1 MVYLQ
6 PVNIPRVRSL
16 WLQEAL
22 AVEPDAER
30 VEPLVGSHATD
41 VCIVG
46 GGYTGL
52 WTALRIRDLDP
63 AIRVTILEADVC
75 GAGASG
81 RNGGMALPWWTK
93 AKRLLRVCGEDE
105 GRFLLRESVKAID
118 EIAAFCA
125 EYGVDAKMRRDG
137 QLQLATTPLH
147 LDSWRE
153 NLDLVDSLGMGT
165 PIEPLSAEDAARQG
179 GSTTYVGGIFERHGA
194 TVQPALLARGLRRV
208 ALERGVAIYEKTP
221 VVRIGEGHP
230 VRLHTPSGE
239 VVADKVVLATNAWS
253 AAIPELRRHMIVV
266 SSDMVATAPIP
277 DRLREIGWTGGESI
291 SDCRL
296 MVHYLHVTH
305 DARIAIGRGSG
316 ALAYLGR
323 VTPVFDD
330 SVTRART
337 VVDGMHK
344 LYPALADVPISHRW
358 AGPIDRSRSGTLIF
372 GRLKLNPNIHY
383 GIGYSGTGVAQTVM
397 GGKIL
402 ASSVLERV
410 DEWSTSRLNQGP
422 VVLYPPDPVRF
433 FGGLVVRGVLS
444 RTEEQEE
451 NGLVPSAWAKRF
463 SKIAYPY
470 VPNRADRLLGAS
482 TPSKA
487 EPGLRP

>member
-1 MVYLQ
+1 MVRLQ

-22 AVEPDAER
+22 AGEPDAER
-30 VEPLVGSHATD
+30 VEPLVGTHATD

-63 AIRVTILEADVC
+63 SVRVTIVEADIC
-75 GAGASG
+75 GGGASG

-93 AKRLLRVCGEDE
+93 AKRLFRVCGEDE
-105 GRFLLRESVKAID
+105 CCFLLDQSVKAID
-118 EIAAFCA
+118 EIEAFCDKH
-125 EYGVDAKMRRDG
+125 GVDAKMRRHG
-137 QLQLATTPLH
+137 HLQLATTPLH
-147 LDSWRE
+147 VDSWRE
-153 NLDLVDSLGMGT
+153 NLALVDSLGMGEALQ
-165 PIEPLSAEDAARQG
+165 PISAEDAARRG
-179 GSTTYVGGIFERHGA
+179 GSPVYVGGIYERHGA

-208 ALERGVAIYEKTP
+208 AIERGVTIVEKTP
-221 VVRIGEGHP
+221 VLRIGDGNPIHL
-230 VRLHTPSGE
+230 RTPTGE
-239 VVADKVVLATNAWS
+239 IVAKKVVLATNAWT
-253 AAIPELRRHMIVV
+253 AAIPELRRHIIVV

-277 DRLREIGWTGGESI
+277 YRLAEIGWSGGESI

-305 DARIAIGRGSG
+305 DSRIAIGRGSG

-323 VTPVFDD
+323 ITPEFDD
-330 SVTRART
+330 SPRRAET
-337 VVDGMHK
+337 VVDGLHR
-344 LYPALADVPISHRW
+344 LYPMLTDVAITHRW

-383 GIGYSGTGVAQTVM
+383 GIGYSGTGVAQSVM

-402 ASSVLERV
+402 ASSALERV
-410 DEWSTSRLNQGP
+410 DEWSSSRLNQGP
-422 VVLYPPDPVRF
+422 VIRYPPDPARF
-433 FGGLVVRGVLS
+433 FGGLAVRSILA

-451 NGLVPSAWAKRF
+451 NGIVPAGWAKRV
-463 SKIAYPY
+463 SKLAYPY
-470 VPNRADRLLGAS
+470 VPRRADRLA
-482 TPSKA
+482 
-487 EPGLRP
+487 RR

>member
-1 MVYLQ
+1 MVRLQ

-22 AVEPDAER
+22 VAEPDADR

-63 AIRVTILEADVC
+63 SVRVTIVEADIC
-75 GAGASG
+75 GGGASG

-93 AKRLLRVCGEDE
+93 AKRLIRVCGEDE
-105 GRFLLRESVKAID
+105 GRFLLDQSVKAID
-118 EIAAFCA
+118 EIEAFCVRH
-125 EYGVDAKMRRDG
+125 GVDAKVRRGG

-147 LDSWRE
+147 LDSWRD
-153 NLDLVDSLGMGT
+153 NLELVDSLGVDDPLR
-165 PIEPLSAEDAARQG
+165 PIGAVEAARRG
-179 GSTTYVGGIFERHGA
+179 GSPVYVGGVYESHGA

-208 ALERGVAIYEKTP
+208 VAERGVTIFEKTP
-221 VVRIGEGHP
+221 VERIGEGTP
-230 VRLHTPSGE
+230 VHLRTPTGE
-239 VVADKVVLATNAWS
+239 IVAKKVVLATNAWT

-277 DRLREIGWTGGESI
+277 DRLSGIGWTGGESI

-323 VTPVFDD
+323 ITPEFDD
-330 SVTRART
+330 SPARAQT
-337 VVDGMHK
+337 VVDGLHR
-344 LYPALADVPISHRW
+344 LYPMLADVPITHRW

-372 GRLKLNPNIHY
+372 GRLKLNPNIYY
-383 GIGYSGTGVAQTVM
+383 GIGYSGTGVAQSVM

-402 ASSVLERV
+402 ASSALERV

-422 VVLYPPDPVRF
+422 VVLYPPDPIRF
-433 FGGLVVRGVLS
+433 FGGLAVRSVLA

-451 NGLVPSAWAKRF
+451 NGVVPAGWAKTV

-470 VPNRADRLLGAS
+470 VPRRMDRHTLA
-482 TPSKA
+482 
-487 EPGLRP
+487 

>member
-1 MVYLQ
+1 MVHLQ
-6 PVNIPRVRSL
+6 PVLIPSVRSL

-22 AVEPDAER
+22 AAEPDAER
-30 VEPLVGSHATD
+30 VEPLIGAHVTD

-63 AIRVTILEADVC
+63 SIRVTIVEADIC

-93 AKRLLRVCGEDE
+93 AKRLFRVCGEDE
-105 GRFLLRESVKAID
+105 GRFLLNESVKAID
-118 EIAAFCA
+118 EIEKFCA
-125 EYGVDAKMRRDG
+125 TNGVDAKIRRDG

-153 NLDLVDSLGMGT
+153 NLDLVDSLGMGD
-165 PIEPLSAEDAARQG
+165 PIETVSAADAARRG
-179 GSTTYVGGIFERHGA
+179 GSTTYVGGIFERQGA

-208 ALERGVAIYEKTP
+208 ALERGVTIHEKTP
-221 VVRIGEGHP
+221 VLRIGDGNP
-230 VRLHTPSGE
+230 LRLQTPSGE

-253 AAIPELRRHMIVV
+253 TAIPELRRHMIVV

-277 DRLREIGWTGGESI
+277 QRLEAIGWTGGESI

-296 MVHYLHVTH
+296 MVHFLHVTH
-305 DARIAIGRGSG
+305 DARIVIGRGSG

-323 VTPVFDD
+323 LTPVFDE
-330 SVTRART
+330 SLERART
-337 VVDGMHK
+337 VVDGLHR
-344 LYPALADVPISHRW
+344 LYPRLADVPITHRW

-402 ASSVLERV
+402 ASSVLELV

-433 FGGLVVRGVLS
+433 FGGLAVRAVLA
-444 RTEEQEE
+444 RTEQQEE
-451 NGLVPSAWAKRF
+451 NDVVPSTWAKRF
-463 SKIAYPY
+463 GKIAYPY
-470 VPNRADRLLGAS
+470 VPRRADRLIWAA
-482 TPSKA
+482 T
-487 EPGLRP
+487 

>member
-1 MVYLQ
+1 MVRLQ
-6 PVNIPRVRSL
+6 PVHVPRVRSL

-22 AVEPDAER
+22 AAEPAAER
-30 VEPLVGSHATD
+30 VEPLVGTHTTD

-63 AIRVTILEADVC
+63 SVRVAIVEADIC
-75 GAGASG
+75 GGGASG

-93 AKRLLRVCGEDE
+93 AKRLLSVCGEDE
-105 GRFLLRESVKAID
+105 GRFLLDQSVKAID
-118 EIAAFCA
+118 EIETFCRKH
-125 EYGVDAKMRRDG
+125 GVDAKLRRNG

-147 LDSWRE
+147 NDSWCE
-153 NLDLVDSLGMGT
+153 NLDLVASLDVGDPLV
-165 PIEPLSAEDAARQG
+165 PISGDEAARRG
-179 GSTTYVGGIFERHGA
+179 GSPIYVGGIAERHGA

-208 ALERGVAIYEKTP
+208 AAKRGVTIYERTP
-221 VVRIGEGHP
+221 VERIADGNPIH
-230 VRLHTPSGE
+230 LHTPTGE
-239 VVADKVVLATNAWS
+239 IVAKKVVLATNAWT

-305 DARIAIGRGSG
+305 DSRIAIGRGSG

-323 VTPVFDD
+323 VTTHFDD
-330 SVTRART
+330 SSSRAET
-337 VVDGMHK
+337 VVQGLHK
-344 LYPALADVPISHRW
+344 LYPTLADVPITHRW

-383 GIGYSGTGVAQTVM
+383 GIGYSGTGVAQSVL

-422 VVLYPPDPVRF
+422 VVLYPPDPIRF
-433 FGGLVVRGVLS
+433 FGGLAVRSVLA

-451 NGLVPSAWAKRF
+451 DGIVPAKWAKRV
-463 SKIAYPY
+463 SKLAYPY
-470 VPNRADRLLGAS
+470 VPRRVDRLTS
-482 TPSKA
+482 P
-487 EPGLRP
+487 